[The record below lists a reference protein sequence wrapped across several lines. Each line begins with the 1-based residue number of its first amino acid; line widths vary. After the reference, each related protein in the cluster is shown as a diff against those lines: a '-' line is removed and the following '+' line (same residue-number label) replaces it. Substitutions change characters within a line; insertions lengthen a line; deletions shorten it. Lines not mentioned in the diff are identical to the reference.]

1 MMTTTSA
8 KTVRTPEAPA
18 NNKPAATAPG
28 KRPEAKPLRQVF
40 GKLAVDA
47 YERGVA
53 DVVFLEKEAAT
64 MTRVPWAKSALRL
77 HADFLE
83 DVGAAYVRTAR
94 AILR

>member
-8 KTVRTPEAPA
+8 KTARATQEPTAPA
-18 NNKPAATAPG
+18 G
-28 KRPEAKPLRQVF
+28 KRPEGTPFRKVV

-64 MTRVPWAKSALRL
+64 MTRTPWAKSALEL
-77 HADFLE
+77 HAEFIE

-94 AILR
+94 AVLR